1 MYSFSSDLIRKIK
14 TVVVRELFRMAEDF
28 KVTPWEVTGDIDYE
42 LLQERFGTTSID
54 GVLLERLE
62 GYGEIHPM
70 LRRGIFYSHRD
81 VNSLLDEYDKG
92 NKFVLYTGRGP
103 SGNTHL
109 GHIMPWVFNKWIQDV
124 FDVEMLFQM
133 TDDEKFLFKDL
144 TLEQTRSMA
153 YENAL
158 DFVALGFNPEKTKII
173 LDTENIKTLYPIA
186 LKVSKKIT
194 FSTARAVFG
203 FDNSTNLGS
212 IFFTSIQA
220 APAFLPTEE
229 AGKQVPCLIPC
240 GIDQDPHFRVAR
252 DVAPGLGYPK
262 PTMIYCKMF
271 PGLGGGDK
279 MSSSNENA
287 TIFTTDKPKV
297 VKKKVGRA
305 FTGGCVTVEE
315 QREKGGNPEVCAV
328 FKYFFYMFEQD
339 DSKVNELA
347 VKCRSGG
354 ILCGECKAELTSRIN
369 LFLEEHQA
377 KREKAR
383 EIVDKM
389 TFCGFKWNKDGE

>member
-1 MYSFSSDLIRKIK
+1 
-14 TVVVRELFRMAEDF
+14 MAEDF
-28 KVTPWEVTGDIDYE
+28 KVTPWEVTGDIDYG

-54 GVLLERLE
+54 DVLLERLE

-81 VNSLLDEYDKG
+81 VNALLDEYDKG

-109 GHIMPWVFNKWIQDV
+109 GHIMPWMFNKWIQDV

-158 DFVALGFNPEKTKII
+158 DFAALGFDPEKTKII

-186 LKVSKKIT
+186 LKVSKKVT
-194 FSTARAVFG
+194 FSTAKAVFG

-229 AGKQVPCLIPC
+229 AGRQVPCLIPC

-262 PTMIYCKMF
+262 PAMIYCKMF
-271 PGLGGGDK
+271 PGLSGGDK
-279 MSSSNENA
+279 MSSSDENA
-287 TIFTTDKPKV
+287 TIYTTDKPKV

-305 FTGGCVTVEE
+305 FTGGCVTVDE

-328 FKYFFYMFEQD
+328 FKYFFYMFEED

-347 VKCRSGG
+347 VKCRAGG

-369 LFLEEHQA
+369 MFLEGHQA

-383 EIVDKM
+383 EVVDKM
-389 TFCGFKWNKDGE
+389 TFDGFKWNKDGE

>member
-1 MYSFSSDLIRKIK
+1 
-14 TVVVRELFRMAEDF
+14 MAEDF

-54 GVLLERLE
+54 DALLERLG

-81 VNSLLDEYDKG
+81 VNLLLDEYDKG

-109 GHIMPWVFNKWIQDV
+109 GHLMPWVFNKWIQDV

-158 DFVALGFNPEKTKII
+158 DFVALGFDPEKTKII

-194 FSTARAVFG
+194 FSTAKAVFG
-203 FDNSTNLGS
+203 FDNSTNIGS

-229 AGKQVPCLIPC
+229 AGRQVPCLIPC
-240 GIDQDPHFRVAR
+240 GIDQDPHFRAAR

-271 PGLGGGDK
+271 PGLSGGDK
-279 MSSSNENA
+279 MSSSDENA
-287 TIFTTDKPKV
+287 TIYTTDKPKV
-297 VKKKVGRA
+297 IKKKVGRA

-315 QREKGGNPEVCAV
+315 QREKGGNPEICAV
-328 FKYFFYMFEQD
+328 FKYFFYMFEKD

-354 ILCGECKAELTSRIN
+354 ILCGECKVELTTRIN
-369 LFLEEHQA
+369 TFLEEHQA

-383 EIVDKM
+383 EVVDKM
-389 TFCGFKWNKDGE
+389 TYCGFKWNKDGE

>member
-1 MYSFSSDLIRKIK
+1 M
-14 TVVVRELFRMAEDF
+14 TEDF
-28 KVTPWEVTGDIDYE
+28 KVTPWEVTGDIDYG
-42 LLQERFGTTSID
+42 LLQQRFGTTPID
-54 GVLLERLE
+54 DALLERLSK
-62 GYGEIHPM
+62 YGEVHPM

-81 VNSLLDEYDKG
+81 INQLLDEYDKG

-109 GHIMPWVFNKWIQDV
+109 GHMMPWIFNKWIQDV
-124 FDVEMLFQM
+124 FKIPMLFQM

-144 TLEQTRSMA
+144 TLEDTRRMA

-158 DFVALGFNPEKTKII
+158 DFVALGFDPDNTKII

-186 LKVSKKIT
+186 LKVSKKVT
-194 FSTARAVFG
+194 FSTAKAVFG

-229 AGKQVPCLIPC
+229 AGKQVPCMIPC

-262 PTMIYCKMF
+262 PAMMYCKMF

-279 MSSSNENA
+279 MSSSDENA
-287 TIFTTDKPKV
+287 TIYTTDGPKA

-305 FTGGCVTVEE
+305 FTGGCVSVEE

-328 FKYFFYMFEQD
+328 FKYYFYMFEKD
-339 DSKVNELA
+339 DSKINELA
-347 VKCRSGG
+347 DKCRSGC
-354 ILCGECKAELTSRIN
+354 ILCGECKVELTARIN
-369 LFLEEHQA
+369 LFLEDHQA
-377 KREKAR
+377 KREEAR
-383 EIVDKM
+383 EIVGNM
-389 TFCGFKWNKDGE
+389 TYGGFKWKKDGD